1 MRARRLVTWIAAA
14 LAIAIGAGIALA
26 GIAYQRFVAPGPADQ
41 PITVVVPRGSSVT
54 AIADQLAAAGVIED
68 AGLFRLGVRVYGESR
83 PLQAG
88 EYLFPAGVSARG
100 AMEQMIE
107 GRRVQRRVTIAEGLS
122 NREIVAV
129 LEATPALAG
138 PLPEATTLGAQG
150 QLLPETYFF
159 ALGDQRSEILNRMR
173 QAMSATIEELWPSRD
188 EGLPFASPQEAVV
201 LASIVEKET
210 GLDSERPRIAAVFI
224 NRLRKGMP
232 LQSDPTVIFALTKG
246 LEPLGRA
253 LTTADLRAESE
264 FNTYVVAG
272 LPPAPISNPGR
283 AALEAVLHPATT
295 EELYFVADGTGGHV
309 FARTLAEHA
318 KNVAAWRK
326 ISAERKTEAE
336 PAP

>member
-1 MRARRLVTWIAAA
+1 
-14 LAIAIGAGIALA
+14 
-26 GIAYQRFVAPGPADQ
+26 
-41 PITVVVPRGSSVT
+41 
-54 AIADQLAAAGVIED
+54 
-68 AGLFRLGVRVYGESR
+68 
-83 PLQAG
+83 
-88 EYLFPAGVSARG
+88 
-100 AMEQMIE
+100 
-107 GRRVQRRVTIAEGLS
+107 VQRRVTIAEGLS

-336 PAP
+336 SAP